1 MHLRWT
7 ASLHLVQHPVK
18 GMKANKALPRT
29 PAMPSLEAYKTVVK
43 SSGVCTTLPA
53 MGCVTIADVK
63 RVKLIFL
70 SKVHL
75 K

>member
-1 MHLRWT
+1 M
-7 ASLHLVQHPVK
+7 P
-18 GMKANKALPRT
+18 LP
-29 PAMPSLEAYKTVVK
+29 LEAYKTVVK

-53 MGCVTIADVK
+53 MDVSQK
-63 RVKLIFL
+63 QMSRVKLIFL